1 MRIILDITKKEAADL
16 AAKVQSRLNEK
27 TSISLKVD
35 AEKVTIDTL
44 ERNEILRHEQ
54 RRLEINWLVEAI
66 FKQIIFMDSS
76 VSRTMRYKIINDFF
90 DKKNVNEMPE
100 NLRVCCMENAV
111 PIKSLIIA
119 CKKFL

>member
-1 MRIILDITKKEAADL
+1 MRIILDITKKETADL
-16 AAKVQSRLNEK
+16 AAEVQSRLNEK

-76 VSRTMRYKIINDFF
+76 VSRTMR
-90 DKKNVNEMPE
+90 
-100 NLRVCCMENAV
+100 
-111 PIKSLIIA
+111 
-119 CKKFL
+119 

>member
-16 AAKVQSRLNEK
+16 AAEVQSRLNEK

-90 DKKNVNEMPE
+90 DKKNVNEM
-100 NLRVCCMENAV
+100 M
-111 PIKSLIIA
+111 
-119 CKKFL
+119 